1 MVSFWFFGL
10 VLLLGVVVFIAIIAA
25 VILLFIKK

>member
-10 VLLLGVVVFIAIIAA
+10 VLLLGVIFIALIAV
-25 VILLFIKK
+25 VILFFTKK